1 MPELPPPL
9 PPGERTIGQLVAE
22 TIRLY
27 GDRFWRVLPLGLSIA
42 VVEQIAVGQ
51 SANVQT
57 AVLWA
62 GTPLITASYIGAT
75 LLLAKEQPPRRALLQ
90 ALAAGTIVFL
100 PVPVLV
106 RLFVLPGILWLA
118 LFGLVV
124 PVIVLEGL
132 RFRDAFARARTLALA
147 DYVHAAGSLS
157 TLAIVFFLTRFTLF
171 FLLRSQGDVVDR
183 VASFLA
189 DLVLSPLL
197 FVGGALLYLD
207 QRERVGGRRA
217 RRAAVD

>member
-42 VVEQIAVGQ
+42 IVEQAAVGQ

-57 AVLWA
+57 AILWA
-62 GTPLITASYIGAT
+62 ATPLITASYIGAT
-75 LLLAKEQPPRRALLQ
+75 LLLADERPPRRILLQ

-106 RLFVLPGILWLA
+106 RLFILPAVLWLA

-124 PVIVLEGL
+124 PVIVLERL
-132 RFRDAFARARTLALA
+132 RFRDAFARARVLATA

-157 TLAIVFFLTRFTLF
+157 TLAIVFFLTRLSLF

-183 VASFLA
+183 VAAFLA

-197 FVGGALLYLD
+197 FVGGALIYVD
-207 QRERVGGRRA
+207 QRARVGGRRA
-217 RRAAVD
+217 RRAAVE

>member
-57 AVLWA
+57 AILWA

-75 LLLAKEQPPRRALLQ
+75 LLLAEEQPPRRTLLR

-106 RLFVLPGILWLA
+106 RLFVLPGVLWLA

-157 TLAIVFFLTRFTLF
+157 TLAIVFFLTRFSLF

-207 QRERVGGRRA
+207 QRERVGGRRT